1 LKIIL
6 GGYLR
11 MKDLK
16 FFLKQNTI
24 PVENQEV
31 EVSKRFKDDAGNT
44 VKFEIKSISNEM
56 DDALRKQNTR
66 QVKKAKGVIVPE
78 LDQQKYFVDLVL
90 KSLVYPDLDDKEL
103 QDSWGVMDSR
113 ELINAMLLPG
123 EYTALLQEVQKINGW
138 DLNVEDIKDEVK
150 N

>member
-1 LKIIL
+1 
-6 GGYLR
+6 

-44 VKFEIKSISNEM
+44 VKFEIKLISNEM

>member
-1 LKIIL
+1 
-6 GGYLR
+6 

-31 EVSKRFKDDAGNT
+31 EVSTRFKDDAGNT

-66 QVKKAKGVIVPE
+66 QVKKAKGVVVPE

>member
-1 LKIIL
+1 
-6 GGYLR
+6 

-103 QDSWGVMDSR
+103 QDSWGVMDSK

-123 EYTALLQEVQKINGW
+123 EYAALLQEVQKINGW

>member
-1 LKIIL
+1 
-6 GGYLR
+6 

-31 EVSKRFKDDAGNT
+31 EVSKRFKDDAGNI

>member
-1 LKIIL
+1 
-6 GGYLR
+6 

-123 EYTALLQEVQKINGW
+123 EYTVLLQEVQKINGW

>member
-1 LKIIL
+1 
-6 GGYLR
+6 

-31 EVSKRFKDDAGNT
+31 EVSKRFKDDTGNT

>member
-1 LKIIL
+1 
-6 GGYLR
+6 

-44 VKFEIKSISNEM
+44 VKFVIKSISNEM

>member
-1 LKIIL
+1 
-6 GGYLR
+6 

-66 QVKKAKGVIVPE
+66 QVKKAKGVVVPE

-138 DLNVEDIKDEVK
+138 DVNIEDIKEEAK

>member
-1 LKIIL
+1 
-6 GGYLR
+6 

-78 LDQQKYFVDLVL
+78 LDQPKYFVDLVL

-113 ELINAMLLPG
+113 ELINVMLLPG

>member
-1 LKIIL
+1 
-6 GGYLR
+6 

-31 EVSKRFKDDAGNT
+31 EVSKRFKDDTGNT

-90 KSLVYPDLDDKEL
+90 KSLVYPDLNDKEL
-103 QDSWGVMDSR
+103 QDSWGVMDSK

-123 EYTALLQEVQKINGW
+123 EYSSLLQEVQKINGW
-138 DLNVEDIKDEVK
+138 DVNIEDIKEEAK

>member
-1 LKIIL
+1 
-6 GGYLR
+6 

-24 PVENQEV
+24 PVKNQEV

-78 LDQQKYFVDLVL
+78 MDQQKYFVDLVL
-90 KSLVYPDLDDKEL
+90 KSLVYPDLDNKEL
-103 QDSWGVMDSR
+103 QDSWGVMDSK

>member
-1 LKIIL
+1 
-6 GGYLR
+6 

-44 VKFEIKSISNEM
+44 VKFEIKPISNEM

>member
-1 LKIIL
+1 
-6 GGYLR
+6 

-66 QVKKAKGVIVPE
+66 QVKKAKGVVVPE

-113 ELINAMLLPG
+113 ELINALLLPG

>member
-1 LKIIL
+1 
-6 GGYLR
+6 

-138 DLNVEDIKDEVK
+138 YLNVEDIKDEVK

>member
-1 LKIIL
+1 
-6 GGYLR
+6 

-31 EVSKRFKDDAGNT
+31 EVSKRFKDDAGNN

-138 DLNVEDIKDEVK
+138 DLNVEDIKEEAK

>member
-1 LKIIL
+1 
-6 GGYLR
+6 

-66 QVKKAKGVIVPE
+66 QVKKAKGVVVPE

-103 QDSWGVMDSR
+103 QDSWGVMDSK

>member
-1 LKIIL
+1 
-6 GGYLR
+6 
-11 MKDLK
+11 MKDLT

-123 EYTALLQEVQKINGW
+123 EYTVLLQEVQKINGW

>member
-1 LKIIL
+1 
-6 GGYLR
+6 

-31 EVSKRFKDDAGNT
+31 EVSKRFKDDAGNI

-103 QDSWGVMDSR
+103 QDSWGVMDSK

>member
-1 LKIIL
+1 
-6 GGYLR
+6 

-31 EVSKRFKDDAGNT
+31 EISKRFKDDQGNT

-103 QDSWGVMDSR
+103 QDSWGVMDSK
-113 ELINAMLLPG
+113 ELINVMLLPG
-123 EYTALLQEVQKINGW
+123 EYAALLQEVQKINGW

>member
-1 LKIIL
+1 
-6 GGYLR
+6 

-103 QDSWGVMDSR
+103 QDSWGVMDSK
-113 ELINAMLLPG
+113 ELINVMLLPG
-123 EYTALLQEVQKINGW
+123 EYAALLQEVQKINGW

>member
-1 LKIIL
+1 
-6 GGYLR
+6 
-11 MKDLK
+11 MKDLN

-31 EVSKRFKDDAGNT
+31 EVSKRFKDDTGNT

-90 KSLVYPDLDDKEL
+90 KSLVYPDLNDKEL
-103 QDSWGVMDSR
+103 QDSWGVMDSK

>member
-1 LKIIL
+1 
-6 GGYLR
+6 

-103 QDSWGVMDSR
+103 QDSWRVMDSR

>member
-1 LKIIL
+1 
-6 GGYLR
+6 

-31 EVSKRFKDDAGNT
+31 EVSKRFKDDAGKT

>member
-1 LKIIL
+1 
-6 GGYLR
+6 

-78 LDQQKYFVDLVL
+78 MDQQKYFVDLVL
-90 KSLVYPDLDDKEL
+90 KSLVYPDLDNKEL
-103 QDSWGVMDSR
+103 QDSWGVMDSK

>member
-1 LKIIL
+1 
-6 GGYLR
+6 

-16 FFLKQNTI
+16 FCLKQNTI
-24 PVENQEV
+24 PVENQKV

>member
-1 LKIIL
+1 
-6 GGYLR
+6 

>member
-1 LKIIL
+1 
-6 GGYLR
+6 

-90 KSLVYPDLDDKEL
+90 KSLVYPDLNDKEL
-103 QDSWGVMDSR
+103 QDSWGVMDSK

>member
-1 LKIIL
+1 
-6 GGYLR
+6 

-24 PVENQEV
+24 PVENQEA

>member
-1 LKIIL
+1 MEKNQSL
-6 GGYLR
+6 
-11 MKDLK
+11 

>member
-1 LKIIL
+1 
-6 GGYLR
+6 

-138 DLNVEDIKDEVK
+138 DVNIEDIKEEAK

>member
-1 LKIIL
+1 
-6 GGYLR
+6 
-11 MKDLK
+11 M
-16 FFLKQNTI
+16 
-24 PVENQEV
+24 ENQEA

>member
-1 LKIIL
+1 
-6 GGYLR
+6 

-66 QVKKAKGVIVPE
+66 QVKKAKGVVVPE

-103 QDSWGVMDSR
+103 QDSWRVMDSR

>member
-1 LKIIL
+1 
-6 GGYLR
+6 

-66 QVKKAKGVIVPE
+66 QVKKAKGVVVPE

-138 DLNVEDIKDEVK
+138 DLNIEDIKDEVK

>member
-1 LKIIL
+1 
-6 GGYLR
+6 

-31 EVSKRFKDDAGNT
+31 EVSKRFKDDTGNT

-113 ELINAMLLPG
+113 ELINVMLLPG
-123 EYTALLQEVQKINGW
+123 EYAALLQEVQKINGW
-138 DLNVEDIKDEVK
+138 DLNVEDIKYEVK

>member
-1 LKIIL
+1 
-6 GGYLR
+6 

-31 EVSKRFKDDAGNT
+31 EVSKRFKDDAGNN

-66 QVKKAKGVIVPE
+66 QVKKAKGVVVPE

>member
-1 LKIIL
+1 
-6 GGYLR
+6 

-90 KSLVYPDLDDKEL
+90 KSLVYPDLNDKEL
-103 QDSWGVMDSR
+103 QDSWGVMDSK

-123 EYTALLQEVQKINGW
+123 EYSSLLQEVQKINGW
-138 DLNVEDIKDEVK
+138 DINIEDIKEEAK

>member
-1 LKIIL
+1 
-6 GGYLR
+6 

-56 DDALRKQNTR
+56 DDALRKKNTR
-66 QVKKAKGVIVPE
+66 QVKKAKGVVVPE